1 MVCSQLGRGGA
12 SKKPH
17 AKQVPAE
24 PQKSTDW
31 YQMDANEAKWDTASN
46 EVVLGRS
53 TMSGWVLGSYSKRRL
68 AAFMQEYD
76 ELLAIRPCS
85 RQKSTHDSPD
95 KILRCNARERRVPR
109 RGGRQEGG

>member
-95 KILRCNARERRVPR
+95 KSRRGNARERRVPR
-109 RGGRQEGG
+109 RGG

>member
-1 MVCSQLGRGGA
+1 M
-12 SKKPH
+12 
-17 AKQVPAE
+17 E
-24 PQKSTDW
+24 W

-85 RQKSTHDSPD
+85 RQKSTHDSPEQA
-95 KILRCNARERRVPR
+95 AREKEREMQLSSAPPWRSVL
-109 RGGRQEGG
+109 